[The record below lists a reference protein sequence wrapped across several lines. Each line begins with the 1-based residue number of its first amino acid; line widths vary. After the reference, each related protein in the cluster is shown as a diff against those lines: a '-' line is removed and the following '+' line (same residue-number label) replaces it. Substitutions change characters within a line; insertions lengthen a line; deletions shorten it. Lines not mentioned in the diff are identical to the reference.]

1 MALKYR
7 IEYGNYSRYQKSNTF
22 KMLAHYL
29 CPVILCVALLLY
41 IGYSHNLSQIYELIL
56 PGDPAVTTD
65 AFRHLS
71 ESLDRGEALSDALD
85 VFCETIMDT
94 R

>member
-7 IEYGNYSRYQKSNTF
+7 IEYGNYSRYQKSKTF
-22 KMLAHYL
+22 KMLTSYL
-29 CPVILCVALLLY
+29 CPLILCVALLLY
-41 IGYSHNLSQIYELIL
+41 IAYSHYPSQIYELIL

-65 AFRHLS
+65 AFRQLS

-85 VFCETIMDT
+85 VFCETIMDA